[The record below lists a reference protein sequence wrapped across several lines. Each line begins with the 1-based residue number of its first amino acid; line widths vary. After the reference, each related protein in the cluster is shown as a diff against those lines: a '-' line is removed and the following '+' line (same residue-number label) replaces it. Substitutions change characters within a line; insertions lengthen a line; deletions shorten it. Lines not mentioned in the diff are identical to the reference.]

1 MIVAVVLFSLLTHVQ
16 IYLSN
21 LQNVFNFVCEY
32 KATSH
37 FSDDELGEIYCLFG

>member
-1 MIVAVVLFSLLTHVQ
+1 MIVAVVQFPLLTHVQ
-16 IYLSN
+16 KYLPHS
-21 LQNVFNFVCEY
+21 QNVFNFVCEY